1 KAPLLSRLS
10 DVIENNSD
18 VVAVAVAGRDIEAA
32 GTTVPKVPPPPSQKT
47 TAAPEYSAYSAGRR
61 RLFLLL
67 VASAGFLGPLSGNIY
82 LSALEA
88 VRKDMDVSVSMIN
101 LTVTMFMLMFALAP
115 LAWATLADSY
125 GRRIVYITSL
135 PIYVAANVGL
145 FFAHSYPMLMALR
158 IVQAIG
164 AAAVQSV
171 GAGTLADIFQPKE
184 RGSAMSLFLLGPQL
198 GPVVGPVAGGL
209 IAQYLGWRWMFVLL
223 AVVGTAVWLA
233 IFFFLP
239 ETLRSRTG
247 NGATL
252 AQALAE
258 STPAFR
264 LPTRTADA
272 PKQQPGAKK
281 PAFNPLAPLAFLAVP
296 AIAICVAAVAAIF
309 GTFYAVTVEVP
320 AAFSALYG
328 FSSLAVGLAYLGLG
342 LGFVAGSLAG
352 GRAADRLLAAEM
364 KRLGTAKAKDVPTEI
379 RVRSAAIGIVVFPV
393 GVLLFGISLEF
404 AWHPAAVIACMFVL
418 AFGMTWT
425 FSCTTTY
432 LVDSY
437 PGSAAGI
444 VALNSLFRNPAAA
457 AGSAVIAPLIA
468 AVRPA
473 ASFAVFASAVVVAAV
488 ALVPVVVYGPR
499 WREEYRKKNDKSK
512 TAAAPAH

>member
-1 KAPLLSRLS
+1 MLQ
-10 DVIENNSD
+10 VILAE
-18 VVAVAVAGRDIEAA
+18 
-32 GTTVPKVPPPPSQKT
+32 QK
-47 TAAPEYSAYSAGRR
+47 
-61 RLFLLL
+61 L
-67 VASAGFLGPLSGNIY
+67 
-82 LSALEA
+82 
-88 VRKDMDVSVSMIN
+88 
-101 LTVTMFMLMFALAP
+101 
-115 LAWATLADSY
+115 
-125 GRRIVYITSL
+125 
-135 PIYVAANVGL
+135 
-145 FFAHSYPMLMALR
+145 
-158 IVQAIG
+158 
-164 AAAVQSV
+164 
-171 GAGTLADIFQPKE
+171 
-184 RGSAMSLFLLGPQL
+184 L

-209 IAQYLGWRWMFVLL
+209 IAQYVGWRWMFVLL
-223 AVVGTAVWLA
+223 AVVGAAVWLA

-247 NGATL
+247 NG
-252 AQALAE
+252 
-258 STPAFR
+258 
-264 LPTRTADA
+264 TR
-272 PKQQPGAKK
+272 PSPHQQQPGAKK
-281 PAFNPLAPLAFLAVP
+281 PGFNPLAPLAFLAVP

-309 GTFYAVTVEVP
+309 GTFYPVTVEVP

-364 KRLGTAKAKDVPTEI
+364 KRLGTANAKDVPTEI

-437 PGSAAGI
+437 PGTAAGI

-468 AVRPA
+468 AARPA
-473 ASFAVFASAVVVAAV
+473 ASFAVFASAVVVAGV

-499 WREEYRKKNDKSK
+499 WREEYRKKNDKSE
-512 TAAAPAH
+512 TATAPVH